1 MYNPLVDTRSAYIH
15 WPFCPYRCH
24 FCPFVALAGQD
35 EFMTSYHQALVKEI
49 ELFAQQMDRK
59 QPIETLFFGGG
70 TPSTYPDHLLL
81 DMFGILKE
89 KFVFADT
96 TEVTIE
102 VNPGT
107 VRPEQLGLWKELGIN
122 RISMGVQS
130 LKDGVLQNL
139 NRHQSMADVYKLLDQ
154 APDHIA
160 RISVD
165 LILGL
170 PGVSQEEW
178 KGFIQEVVTWPID
191 HISIYFLTVHEDTP
205 LYFKVQKKAVLL
217 PDDDEI
223 VDLYYWTCNFLEQHG
238 LMQYELSNFARLG
251 GQSRHNTVYWERKP
265 YKAFGLGA
273 CSFDGTIRSQNEK
286 NLMKY
291 ISMANEQRSV
301 AVFTEELSNQQVYLE
316 KMMLNLRRV
325 NGISIEELG
334 QYLSDEQKVAVHH
347 KINDF
352 VDRGLV
358 EYHESRIKLTVR
370 GLAVENEI
378 VTQLLV

>member
-1 MYNPLVDTRSAYIH
+1 MYNPLIDTRSIYIH

-24 FCPFVALAGQD
+24 FCPFVALAGHD
-35 EFMTSYHQALVKEI
+35 EFMTSYHQALVEEI
-49 ELFAQQMDRK
+49 KLFAQQMGRK
-59 QPIETLFFGGG
+59 QTIDTLFFGGG

-89 KFVFADT
+89 VFVFSEN

-107 VRPEQLGLWKELGIN
+107 VRSEQLGLWHDLGIN

-139 NRHQSMADVYKLLDQ
+139 NRHQSIADVYTLLDQ
-154 APDHIA
+154 APQYIK

-170 PGVSQEEW
+170 PGVSQDEW
-178 KGFIQEVVTWPID
+178 KGFIHEVVTWPID
-191 HISIYFLTVHEDTP
+191 HVSIYFLTVHEDTP
-205 LYFKVQKKAVLL
+205 LYFKVQKNAVIL

-223 VDLYYWTCNFLEQHG
+223 VDLYYWTCDFLERHG
-238 LMQYELSNFARLG
+238 LAQYELSNFARTG

-291 ISMANEQRSV
+291 ISVANQQGSV

-316 KMMLNLRRV
+316 KMMLNLRRAH
-325 NGISIEELG
+325 GISIEELG
-334 QYLSDEQKVAVHH
+334 QHLSEQQKIAVHH

-358 EYHESRIKLTVR
+358 AYHESRIKLTVR

>member
-1 MYNPLVDTRSAYIH
+1 MYNSLIDTRSVYMH

-24 FCPFVALAGQD
+24 FCPFVALAGHD
-35 EFMTSYHQALVKEI
+35 DFMTSYHQALVKEVTT
-49 ELFAQQMDRK
+49 FAQKMGRK
-59 QPIETLFFGGG
+59 QPIDTLFFGGG

-81 DMFGILKE
+81 DMFGILKDV
-89 KFVFADT
+89 FVFHDT
-96 TEVTIE
+96 TEITIE

-107 VRPEQLGLWKELGIN
+107 VRPEQLGLWNDIGIN

-130 LKDGVLQNL
+130 LKDGVLQSL
-139 NRHQSMADVYKLLDQ
+139 NRHQSLQDVYKLLEQ
-154 APDHIA
+154 APQHIK

-170 PGVSQEEW
+170 PGVSTDEW
-178 KGFIQEVVTWPID
+178 KAFIREVVTWPID

-205 LYFKVQKKAVLL
+205 LYFKVQKKSVVL
-217 PDDDEI
+217 PEDDVI
-223 VDLYYWTCNFLEQHG
+223 VDLYYWTCDFLQAHG
-238 LMQYELSNFARLG
+238 LMQYELSNFAREG

-265 YKAFGLGA
+265 YKGFGLGA
-273 CSFDGTIRSQNEK
+273 CSFDGTFRSQNEK

-291 ISMANEQRSV
+291 MSACMQETELTI
-301 AVFTEELSNQQVYLE
+301 FTESLTPQQVYLE

-325 NGISIEELG
+325 NGIAVAELEH
-334 QYLSDEQKVAVHH
+334 YLSEKEKVAVRQ
-347 KINDF
+347 KISDF
-352 VDRGLV
+352 IDRGLMQRNDA
-358 EYHESRIKLTVR
+358 RIKLTVR